1 MDKMIITELTLMKQI
16 ITTKVVTVTVKVNL
30 KKKNLKNLKEQKK
43 LNNNI
48 FSY

>member
-48 FSY
+48 FFY

>member
-30 KKKNLKNLKEQKK
+30 KKKNLKNLKEQKN